1 MPRKPPVIDLTTLPE
16 VDADTASRLLK
27 ISLVRFHTM
36 VKAGQ
41 IVAAGRNRY
50 ALVDVMRGY
59 VAFLENEQKR
69 PRTANEVAAHID
81 ISQRRLFKLIE
92 EGVIER
98 PGPEGFDLDVVRLAY
113 VRHQRKIAA
122 GHGSGVAGKPNLGD
136 ERALLAREQRLKVQR
151 ENAIAAGRYVNIEA
165 AVSGFESEIRVVR
178 EHFITLAPTQGYPL
192 AVLARGARDDETAGI
207 VVTEALRTALYAAM
221 SEFSDPKEIAARG
234 KARGLTSGSEQT
246 TDPDKDEAA

>member
-69 PRTANEVAAHID
+69 PRTANEAANHID

-136 ERALLAREQRLKVQR
+136 ERALLAREQRLKVRR
-151 ENAIAAGRYVNIEA
+151 ENALAAGRLVDIEIVGRMLEEENKIVTEHFLNLAGAHGYALALAARTAPSDDAAMVIVSEQLRQAIYAALSEA
-165 AVSGFESEIRVVR
+165 AEPARLLEMAQGNEAGRHGRR
-178 EHFITLAPTQGYPL
+178 EKLGP
-192 AVLARGARDDETAGI
+192 E
-207 VVTEALRTALYAAM
+207 TEAA
-221 SEFSDPKEIAARG
+221 
-234 KARGLTSGSEQT
+234 
-246 TDPDKDEAA
+246 